1 MRPFTCLMLITFVES
16 LSLALAG
23 IGIYFYTHE
32 ILHFTD
38 GQNLALAM
46 SVGTCYVLG
55 ALASHRVSNALG
67 EKTALITAL
76 TGQLLAHTL
85 MVLAPDSAPVVV
97 GGSIVFGFCGGLK
110 WPVVESYVSAGR
122 TPEQTA
128 RAVGHFNMAWS
139 LATPL
144 GIIAAGPLIDSF
156 EPRLLF
162 AVAMFADLCSLAAT
176 LPLDK
181 APEHLPADHPHRL
194 PEDQRT
200 RWSALL
206 RSSRWSMAITYA
218 VLQIINAVLPGI
230 FDRLGITVAVA
241 TALAGLIHWPRFVAF
256 LLMRYSTGWHGR
268 VGLNV
273 LILLGI
279 PLGFALIVAEHSL
292 PTVLAGELV
301 LGAVSGMTYYTALY
315 YAMVIKNASVDAG
328 GRHETAIGLG
338 LAGGPAIGLVGAKMA
353 GLTGSQAL
361 GMLLGTGPF
370 LLLVTFASAWPLR
383 EAIRRRT
390 DR

>member
-16 LSLALAG
+16 LSLAMAG

-46 SVGTCYVLG
+46 TVGTCYVLG
-55 ALASHRVSNALG
+55 ALTSHRLSTALG
-67 EKTALITAL
+67 EKAAL
-76 TGQLLAHTL
+76 TIALMGQVLAHTL
-85 MVLAPDSAPVVV
+85 MVLVPDSAPVVV
-97 GGSIVFGFCGGLK
+97 GGSIIFSFCNGIK

-122 TPEQTA
+122 TPQQTA

-139 LATPL
+139 LATPF
-144 GIIAAGPLIDSF
+144 GIIAAGPLIGSF

-162 AVAMFADLCSLAAT
+162 AVAILAGLCSLAAT
-176 LPLDK
+176 LPLNR

-194 PEDQRT
+194 PDDQLT

-218 VLQIINAVLPGI
+218 LLQIINAVLPGI
-230 FDRLGITVAVA
+230 FDRLGIAIATA
-241 TALAGLIHWPRFVAF
+241 TALAGFIHWPRFAAF
-256 LLMRYSTGWHGR
+256 LLMRYFTGWHGR

-273 LILLGI
+273 LILLGM
-279 PLGFALIVAEHSL
+279 PLGFALIIAEQSL
-292 PTVLAGELV
+292 TAVLAGELV
-301 LGAVSGMTYYTALY
+301 LGAVSGMTYYAALY
-315 YAMVIKNASVDAG
+315 YAMVIKHASVDAG

-370 LLLVTFASAWPLR
+370 LILATFASAWPLR
-383 EAIRRRT
+383 KAMRRRT